1 MMKSKARIILGAL
14 AVLVTVVSGAMTRVA
29 GAAPAV
35 SYMAASE
42 VKPGM
47 EGYGLTVFEG
57 LEVSKFPVKI
67 KGVMPGAG
75 VSGGPLI
82 LIELTGPERE
92 KYGGVSMGMSGSPI
106 YVGGKLIGALSMT
119 FPMTDHHLGG
129 VTDIAS
135 MLKAAEYDAPRAG
148 TVEFDAPFEHDGKVF
163 TRISYETGR
172 DEIAGTLFA
181 SAAAAPAMVR
191 GVTARTMPFAK
202 RIFEGTG
209 IEVTDAGGAWAGAK
223 TGRTVIGPGSEIK
236 PGSSVAVLLL
246 TGDMEVSAAGTV
258 THVDGKQALMFGHP
272 LFRKGDVRYL
282 LADAPVLAVA
292 RGTDMSFKAAATGAL
307 RGEITQDRGPALVG
321 RLDSFPLLIPF
332 DITVTDGD
340 IGKTEKYSFK
350 VARDED
356 LLSNLAAMAALQ
368 SLDNTIDRLGKGTS
382 RVSFSIGCSTC
393 EKPVE
398 RENMFYDGD
407 DIAALSLVEF
417 VTALQLLKDN
427 KYADA
432 EARKLNLNVEI
443 DSKNSYALIE
453 KVEIDGGDEEKPE
466 AEETKTGENAASAAE
481 LDAKAEEKEPSAA
494 GEKANKEKEKPP
506 VVKRGQKLGLKV
518 SVRPYRSET
527 VEEKIWLKVPADIAP
542 GRAVISVFSGAR
554 ELPSAAPEMLLIKIQ
569 VEGQERQDEKDP
581 HFLRERKK
589 EKSLDEVLKEFS
601 SRPMNNEL
609 VANIESLGFSGPDD
623 EDEEEYEDEDRN
635 RDGRA
640 GKLTGW
646 ALDGVASI
654 RVEVEDE
661 SPKVSPKRNIRK
673 SRINTL
679 KGEK

>member
-1 MMKSKARIILGAL
+1 MMKSKARIIVGTL
-14 AVLVTVVSGAMTRVA
+14 AVFAMVVTGAMARGA
-29 GAAPAV
+29 GAAQAV

-57 LEVSKFPVKI
+57 LEISRFPVKV

-82 LIELTGPERE
+82 LIEMTGPERE

-106 YVGGKLIGALSMT
+106 YVVGKLIGALSMT

-135 MLKAAEYDAPRAG
+135 MLKAAEYDAPRAES
-148 TVEFDAPFEHDGKVF
+148 VEFDAPFEHGGKVYK
-163 TRISYETGR
+163 RISYEPGG
-172 DEIAGTLFA
+172 DDAEGTLIA

-223 TGRTVIGPGSEIK
+223 TGQAVIGPGSEIK

-258 THVDGKQALMFGHP
+258 THVDGKRALMFGHP

-292 RGTDMSFKAAATGAL
+292 RGTDMSFKAASTGAL

-340 IGKTEKYSFK
+340 IGRTEKYSFK

-382 RVSFSIGCSTC
+382 RVSFSIGCSAC
-393 EKPVE
+393 GKPVE
-398 RENMFYDGD
+398 RENMFYDAD

-432 EARKLNLNVEI
+432 EARKLSLNVDI
-443 DSKNSYALIE
+443 DSTNSYALIE
-453 KVEIDGGDEEKPE
+453 KVEIVEGEKPTETEEEEEKQ
-466 AEETKTGENAASAAE
+466 EEASAAE
-481 LDAKAEEKEPSAA
+481 AKENKQSSK
-494 GEKANKEKEKPP
+494 GNKANKEKDGPP
-506 VVKRGQKLGLKV
+506 VVKSGQKLSLKV
-518 SVRPYRSET
+518 TVRPYRSEP
-527 VEEKIWLKVPADIAP
+527 VEEKIWLKVPDDIAP

-589 EKSLDEVLKEFS
+589 EKSLEEVLKEFA

-609 VANIESLGFSGPDD
+609 VASIESLGFSGPDE
-623 EDEEEYEDEDRN
+623 EDEEEYDGDDRSK
-635 RDGRA
+635 DGRA

-661 SPKVSPKRNIRK
+661 LPKTSPKRNIRK

-679 KGEK
+679 KGGH